1 MATVAQGVFLGGL
14 PWNIIAIGAGVAV
27 AVIGLD
33 AYLEH
38 RNSPTRIPVMAF
50 AVGVY
55 LPFHL
60 NVPIFIGGIIAYLVQ
75 RTLDKAKASPER
87 RGVVERMGLL
97 AAAGFITGE
106 ALIGIGLAIPVAA
119 RHDENAV
126 AILRHFHWNDVV
138 TGCSEAGPAC
148 HDGTYSAL
156 WIPSLFL
163 VATVMFMLYKLALRP
178 DRPGSAQTPT
188 S

>member
-1 MATVAQGVFLGGL
+1 
-14 PWNIIAIGAGVAV
+14 
-27 AVIGLD
+27 
-33 AYLEH
+33 
-38 RNSPTRIPVMAF
+38 
-50 AVGVY
+50 
-55 LPFHL
+55 
-60 NVPIFIGGIIAYLVQ
+60 
-75 RTLDKAKASPER
+75 
-87 RGVVERMGLL
+87 MGLL

-126 AILRHFHWNDVV
+126 AILRHFHWNDVLA
-138 TGCSEAGPAC
+138 GCSEAGPAC

-178 DRPGSAQTPT
+178 DKPSRTQTPT